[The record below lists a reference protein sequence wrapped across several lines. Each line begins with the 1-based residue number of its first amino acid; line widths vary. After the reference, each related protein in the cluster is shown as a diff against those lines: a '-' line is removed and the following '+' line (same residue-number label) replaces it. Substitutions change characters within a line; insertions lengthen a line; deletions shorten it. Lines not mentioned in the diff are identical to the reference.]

1 MEALADSDRSADLG
15 TASMPMRNSPAI
27 GVSNTRAAVRPQS
40 GIGFSPEAGIG
51 APNQGSTSAARTANV
66 HKPETR
72 TVVSSFPNILYLQT

>member
-1 MEALADSDRSADLG
+1 MAIEPIRSSPEMG
-15 TASMPMRNSPAI
+15 ASKM
-27 GVSNTRAAVRPQS
+27 RAAVMPQS

-51 APNQGSTSAARTANV
+51 APNQGSTSAAQTAKV